1 MVCNCGEE
9 NLRSYPAD
17 NSFSVFMS
25 KARDTSPLKWKE
37 SILYVCIGCGATGGQ
52 VPDALLQA
60 LRDGAGENLIRA

>member
-9 NLRSYPAD
+9 YQRTYPAD

-25 KARDTSPLKWKE
+25 EARDTTPLEWKE
-37 SILYVCIGCGATGGQ
+37 STLYVCIGCGATGGQ

-60 LRDGAGENLIRA
+60 LHDGAGVNLERA